1 MFVRNIELTR
11 SELGAD
17 RQRLQAEVVSDA
29 GAFPAEIYWLDV
41 PASHAAQLSL
51 SGNSW
56 LVLLAPLAIHVGEA
70 LRLPASVD
78 LELLRNVH
86 ELMRV
91 WHSWYPQL
99 RPVPIEAETAGHRA
113 DTTAAATASMFS
125 GGVDA
130 WFTLLTNNGPSGVPG
145 ARPIDDLLCVWGFD
159 VPLDRPDEYRAMH
172 DTLTAAVDGLSASLV
187 SIATNLHQTR
197 WWRLADWGRVAHG
210 CALASIAHAL
220 ERRYS
225 RLLIPSTHRYNDPIP
240 WGSHPLTDHLM
251 SSSTLQVIHDGA
263 GFSRVEKTA
272 YISDSPAAMGSLQ
285 VCWESNRFQNC
296 GKCSKCYRTMA
307 TLYLLAKLDRCARF
321 PADSFDPAR
330 LAYMFSVDDSDRAFM
345 LEVLEL
351 ALARQRQD
359 IADSIKRSFP
369 RSRRI
374 APLLRLARSMAH
386 KPFVWRF
393 SDPLE
398 RAVRG
403 RLIV

>member
-17 RQRLQAEVVSDA
+17 RARLRAEVVSDA
-29 GAFPAEIYWLDV
+29 GSFPTEIYWLDV
-41 PASHAAQLSL
+41 PATHLADFSRS
-51 SGNSW
+51 SNSW

-70 LRLPASVD
+70 LRLPAPVD
-78 LELLRNVH
+78 RELLGDVH

-99 RPVPIEAETAGHRA
+99 KPVPIEAETATPRV
-113 DTTAAATASMFS
+113 DTQATATAAMFS

-130 WFTLLTNNGPSGVPG
+130 WFTLLTNNGPSAVPG

-172 DTLTAAVDGLSASLV
+172 DTLTAAVDGLGAALV
-187 SIATNLHQTR
+187 SVATNLRQTR

-220 ERRYS
+220 EGRYA

-263 GFSRVEKTA
+263 GFNRVEKTSFIA
-272 YISDSPAAMGSLQ
+272 DSPAAMGSLQ

-307 TLYLLAKLDRCARF
+307 TLYLLAKLDRCPRF
-321 PADSFDPAR
+321 PAGSFDPEK
-330 LAYMFSVDDSDRAFM
+330 LVYMFSADDSDRAFM

-351 ALARQRQD
+351 ALSRQRQD
-359 IADSIKRSFP
+359 VARAIKRSFP

-374 APLLRLARSMAH
+374 APLLRLARSMEH

-393 SDPLE
+393 SDSLE
-398 RAVRG
+398 RALRD

>member
-11 SELGAD
+11 SELGGD
-17 RQRLQAEVVSDA
+17 RARLRAEVISEA
-29 GAFPAEIYWLDV
+29 GSFPSETYWLDV
-41 PASHAAQLSL
+41 PASHSSYLTGSA
-51 SGNSW
+51 NSW
-56 LVLLAPLAIHVGEA
+56 LVLLAPLAVNVGEA
-70 LRLPASVD
+70 LRLPGPVD
-78 LELLRNVH
+78 RELLADVQ

-91 WHSWYPQL
+91 WSSWYPKL
-99 RPVPIEAETAGHRA
+99 KPVPIEAEAVQLRPA
-113 DTTAAATASMFS
+113 PQPAATASMFS

-130 WFTLLTNNGPSGVPG
+130 WFTLLSNNGPAALPG
-145 ARPIDDLLCVWGFD
+145 ARPIDDLVCVWGFD
-159 VPLDRPDEYRAMH
+159 VPLDRPDEFRAMY
-172 DTLTAAVDGLSASLV
+172 DTLEHAIDGFGASLV
-187 SIATNLHQTR
+187 GVATNLHQTR

-220 ERRYS
+220 EGRYT
-225 RLLIPSTHRYNDPIP
+225 RLLIPSTHRYDDPIP

-251 SSSTLQVIHDGA
+251 SSSTLRVIHDGA
-263 GFSRVEKTA
+263 GFNRVEKTSFIA
-272 YISDSPAAMGSLQ
+272 DSPAAMGSLQ

-307 TLYLLAKLDRCARF
+307 TLYLLAKLDRCPRF
-321 PADSFDPAR
+321 AAGSFDPEK
-330 LAYMFSVDDSDRAFM
+330 LAYMFSADDSDRAFM

-351 ALARQRQD
+351 AQSRQRQD
-359 IADSIKRSFP
+359 VAQAIKRSFP